1 MPQAAATATEVVPAG
16 SILLPQLSR
25 AAARRCR
32 HSDEPKPVR
41 SGSLSRTQEAFLL
54 SVEIWESGMG
64 SNLPARGDMR
74 IRFLVLAGFV
84 AATALS
90 VLPGMRSAAAAV
102 GGGADKK
109 STEAKSLLGSYLAG
123 RVARGQNDTDVAA
136 LYYRQALDRDP
147 GNEVLV
153 EQSFLMELT
162 EGNWPRAE
170 TLARELAQS
179 QPTNRTARSFMG
191 LVEFKAKHYEAA
203 DEHFKA
209 ASANPIGEL
218 TSTLARAWLYLA
230 QDKAQEALAAL
241 DSPRQPEWA
250 QYYMRYHK
258 ALIADVAE
266 RHAEARA
273 AYERIPKNDQ
283 RTLRIALAYARH
295 AANSGDAK
303 LAISVLKGHFDRAKS
318 EGHPTALALQEEIE
332 AGGRP
337 ALLVTTPVEGMAE
350 AFYGLGEAL
359 AGEGGVS
366 VGAVYLQFAL
376 YLTPDFPFA
385 LASLANAYE
394 TTKRYEAALAVYDRI
409 PKGTPLQLSIDI
421 RKALNLNQLERVD
434 EAQKLLDQVAAEYPQ
449 DVRPLDALG
458 NIMRSHKRF
467 GEAAEYYTRAIALIG
482 KPEPKH
488 WSYFYSRGTS
498 YERLKKWPLAEADL
512 QLALKL
518 RPEEALVLNYLGYSW
533 IDQNHNLKQ
542 GLALIEKAVRQKPDD
557 GYIVDSLG
565 WAYYRLGNF
574 KEAAKHLERA
584 VELRPE
590 DPVLNDHLGDAYWRV
605 GRERE
610 ARFQWDQALT
620 LKPEPED
627 AEKIKKKLQKGL
639 LTPAQA
645 RQAKRTKEAQ
655 GTDPAKKRTSVN
667 PAPNNPFF
675 Q

>member
-1 MPQAAATATEVVPAG
+1 M
-16 SILLPQLSR
+16 
-25 AAARRCR
+25 
-32 HSDEPKPVR
+32 
-41 SGSLSRTQEAFLL
+41 RT
-54 SVEIWESGMG
+54 
-64 SNLPARGDMR
+64 
-74 IRFLVLAGFV
+74 RFLALAGFV
-84 AATALS
+84 AATALC
-90 VLPGMRSAAAAV
+90 VLPGMRSAAGAV
-102 GGGADKK
+102 GGATSK
-109 STEAKSLLGSYLAG
+109 SAEAKSLLGSYLAG

-136 LYYRQALDRDP
+136 VYYRQALARDP
-147 GNEVLV
+147 GNDVLV

-162 EGNWPRAE
+162 EGNWSRAE

-191 LVEFKAKHYEAA
+191 LVEFKAKQYAAA

-230 QDKAQEALAAL
+230 DGKAQEALATL

-250 QYYMRYHK
+250 QYYLRYHR
-258 ALIADVAE
+258 ALLADAAE
-266 RHAEARA
+266 RHADARA

-283 RTLRIALAYARH
+283 KTLRIALAYARH

-303 LAISVLKGHFDRAKS
+303 LALGVLKGHFDRTKS

-332 AGGRP
+332 GGGRP
-337 ALLVTTPVEGMAE
+337 GLLITTPTEGMAE

-376 YLTPDFPFA
+376 YLTPEFPFA

-394 TTKRYEAALAVYDRI
+394 TTKRYEAAIAVYDRI
-409 PKGTPLQLSIDI
+409 PKGSPLQLSIDI

-434 EAQKLLDQVAAEYPQ
+434 EAQKLLDEVANNNPL
-449 DVRPLDALG
+449 DIRPLDALG

-488 WSYFYSRGTS
+488 WSYYYSRGTS

-518 RPEEALVLNYLGYSW
+518 SPDQALVLNYLGYSW
-533 IDQNHNLKQ
+533 IDQNRNLKQ

-565 WAYYRLGNF
+565 WAFFRMGNF

-639 LTPAQA
+639 AVPAQA
-645 RQAKRTKEAQ
+645 RQVKRTKEVQSNQA
-655 GTDPAKKRTSVN
+655 GKKRTSVN
-667 PAPNNPFF
+667 PAPNPFF